1 MSLLLFCL
9 TWISALCVVTRPF
22 RTTLPY
28 DELIFSLSY
37 AIFSASAGLHTL
49 VFYLLTRN
57 DISAVC
63 CSRKRPPQ
71 KIEVLPPEMLR
82 PPVPP
87 PSVDEPVKNERNKE
101 IETIQ
106 RVDMNVTLD
115 PATLLNS
122 FYDARQSKTARRF
135 FQKQKLLQSQNNNQQ
150 QVTQQQYPTEEALL
164 NLSSSSKAKVN
175 NVNIHV
181 ELGAYDWHELQ
192 TRMSDHSWT
201 KSGKVQLLFNYDSI
215 TFIYYSI
222 TQLASKL
229 SVGILV
235 IICHFIGVII
245 RYSLLFFKISL
256 GFV

>member
-1 MSLLLFCL
+1 
-9 TWISALCVVTRPF
+9 
-22 RTTLPY
+22 
-28 DELIFSLSY
+28 
-37 AIFSASAGLHTL
+37 
-49 VFYLLTRN
+49 
-57 DISAVC
+57 
-63 CSRKRPPQ
+63 
-71 KIEVLPPEMLR
+71 MLR

-235 IICHFIGVII
+235 IICHFIVVII